1 MVSSKKPPLHW
12 MLSTYFKAT
21 KCTPPSGNVALGGS
35 EGFASLYSELKA
47 ELTHFA

>member
-12 MLSTYFKAT
+12 MLSTDFKAT
-21 KCTPPSGNVALGGS
+21 KCTPPSGNVALGS
-35 EGFASLYSELKA
+35 EGFASLYSELKT